1 MKIGYK
7 SYDKTVVISSN
18 DDIDVEEL
26 GSILYNICLSQGWQ
40 KQTLKDIFTRINR
53 NRIKIR
59 LGTNRIVY

>member
-26 GSILYNICLSQGWQ
+26 GNILYNICLSQGWH
-40 KQTLKDIFTRINR
+40 KELLKDIFTKVVIN
-53 NRIKIR
+53 
-59 LGTNRIVY
+59 G